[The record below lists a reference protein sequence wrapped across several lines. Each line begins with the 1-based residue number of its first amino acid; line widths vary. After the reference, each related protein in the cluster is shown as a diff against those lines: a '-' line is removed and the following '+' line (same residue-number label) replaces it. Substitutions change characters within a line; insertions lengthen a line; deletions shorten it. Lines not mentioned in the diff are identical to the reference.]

1 MQSRIVLRDVARPAC
16 LAVGRLQHLA
26 VPTALPRLVDL
37 LVARFSGLRA
47 HKRARAFRVD
57 DWRLMTDDRRLTTD
71 D

>member
-16 LAVGRLQHLA
+16 IWPSGRLQHLA

-37 LVARFSGLRA
+37 LVARCAGLRA

-57 DWRLMTDDRRLTTD
+57 DWRLMTDD
-71 D
+71 